1 MTMSSKL
8 TILTAALLALFVGNA
23 VARSAHQDAQ
33 TSGYASQETADDYY
47 KSQSDDF
54 QMQGR

>member
-1 MTMSSKL
+1 MSSKL